1 MARQLTF
8 DLPARP
14 ALGRDDFFVSPANA
28 VAVRAIE
35 NWSDWPKRKL
45 LLTGPNGSGKT
56 HLVHVWAQAAGAR
69 VIEARDLDAV
79 TVGRLVADSR
89 TVAVEDVEIIAGNDA
104 LEHALLHLHNLLL
117 AESGFLLL
125 TSASLPANWPLS
137 LPDLKSRI
145 QGTALAT
152 LNAPDDALL
161 AAVLVK
167 LFADRQISVAAGVV
181 GQMVDRMERSFEFAQ
196 TLVRALDQQSLSER
210 RAITTTL
217 AARVL
222 DNLSPEA
229 P

>member
-28 VAVRAIE
+28 VAVKAIE
-35 NWSDWPKRKL
+35 NWSDWPERKL

-56 HLVHVWAQAAGAR
+56 HLVHVWAQAAGAK
-69 VIEARDLDAV
+69 VIEAKDLDAGNV
-79 TVGRLVADSR
+79 DRLVAENSA
-89 TVAVEDVEIIAGNDA
+89 VAVEDIEIISGNDA
-104 LEHALLHLHNLLL
+104 AEHAFFHLHNMLL
-117 AESGFLLL
+117 AESGYLLL
-125 TSASLPANWPLS
+125 TSASLPANWSLS

-152 LNAPDDALL
+152 LKAPDDALL

-167 LFADRQISVAAGVV
+167 LFADRQISVPAGVV
-181 GQMVDRMERSFEFAQ
+181 AQLVPRMERSFEFAQ
-196 TLVRALDQQSLSER
+196 RLVRALDQQSLSEH
-210 RAITTTL
+210 RAITTAL
-217 AARVL
+217 ATRVL
-222 DNLSPEA
+222 DNLSLGA

>member
-28 VAVRAIE
+28 VAARAIE
-35 NWSDWPKRKL
+35 KWSDWPKRKL

-117 AESGFLLL
+117 AENGFLLL
-125 TSASLPANWPLS
+125 TSASLPANWSLS

-181 GQMVDRMERSFEFAQ
+181 GQMVDRMERSLEFAQ
-196 TLVRALDQQSLSER
+196 TLVRALDEQSLSER